1 LRVDRSITFPA
12 NEAEPLT
19 EALELVTANLGTP
32 VVLSFALGV
41 IAVAVRS
48 DLKIPEEIYA
58 ALSIYLLLAIGL
70 KGGAALA
77 ATPLAAIALPLAATF
92 ALGLATPLWCFAVLR
107 KAGRFSVEDGAAIA
121 AHYGSVSVVT
131 FIAGASFVEKAGAP
145 ADGFMATLVAALEVP
160 GIVVALLIA
169 RRSGGQNVALG
180 AALGEI
186 LAGRSILLLLGG
198 VAIGAIGG
206 QRGLAD
212 VGPFF
217 VAPFKGAL
225 CLFLL
230 ELGIVT
236 GKRLRDVR
244 RVGPFLLAFGIG
256 APLVHGVLGVLVGK
270 AAGLGMGSA
279 AVLGTMAASASYIA
293 APAAVRLALPAA
305 NPAYYLTAAIGITFP
320 FNLALGI
327 PIYFAVARWVY
338 A

>member
-1 LRVDRSITFPA
+1 
-12 NEAEPLT
+12 LT
-19 EALELVTANLGTP
+19 GPFELMAANLATP
-32 VVLSFALGV
+32 VVLSFALGI

-77 ATPLAAIALPLAATF
+77 ATPLAAVALPLAVTL
-92 ALGLATPLWCFAVLR
+92 ALGLATPLWCFGILR
-107 KAGRFSVEDGAAIA
+107 RAGRFSVEDSAAIA

-131 FIAGASFVEKAGAP
+131 FIAGMAFVEKAGEP

-169 RRSGGQNVALG
+169 RRSGSEGTAFGQAI
-180 AALGEI
+180 AEI
-186 LAGRSILLLLGG
+186 LSSRSILLLLGG
-198 VAIGAIGG
+198 VTIGAISGP
-206 QRGLAD
+206 RGLAE

-217 VAPFKGAL
+217 VDPFKGAL

-230 ELGIVT
+230 ELGMAT

-244 RVGPFLLAFGIG
+244 RVGPFLLAFGIA
-256 APLVHGVLGVLVGK
+256 APLVHGTLGVFAGK
-270 AAGLGMGSA
+270 LAGLPVGGA
-279 AVLGTMAASASYIA
+279 AVLGTMASSASYIA

-327 PIYFAVARWVY
+327 PIYFAIASWVY